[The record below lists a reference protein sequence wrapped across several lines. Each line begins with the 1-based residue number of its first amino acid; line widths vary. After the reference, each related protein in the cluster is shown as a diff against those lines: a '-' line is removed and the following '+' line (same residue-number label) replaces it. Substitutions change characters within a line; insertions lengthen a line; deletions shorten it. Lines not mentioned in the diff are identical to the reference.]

1 MYIIPFNVIKQC
13 VLSTIVLG
21 FLIHKAHAFSTHNT
35 NINEQ
40 DKIIQENQVMNKPGL
55 GMPEPKRVGPDEVE
69 PIVLDGVRY
78 EVIHWGKERGLEQ
91 NGGYIAAV
99 DIENN
104 QELWIVKIYSITYRS
119 GLETD
124 VQDNF
129 IRSMILSA
137 DKASLMIEDE
147 NNRQFVLDLKTR
159 QVVEK

>member
-55 GMPEPKRVGPDEVE
+55 GMPEPKRVGP
-69 PIVLDGVRY
+69 
-78 EVIHWGKERGLEQ
+78 
-91 NGGYIAAV
+91 GGYIAAV